1 MTTQSAR
8 SKKMLLAVAVA
19 LSLSTMADVAP
30 LFDYRPMSHAE
41 WSMPLLRPE
50 ALFAVIPCIAL
61 GVFLVAAFVSKRR
74 RSPVALTL
82 VACLAAVSFWLG
94 VPLSDFDMNCFV
106 SFLLSALGLGA
117 LSWIVAVFWFAKEKK
132 RIKATC
138 LFFLVPLLFFGWGF
152 LFAHV
157 TKHQKFNGSR
167 MMTFSPC
174 RGETYEEYLKRYRQN
189 CLHYCP
195 DCDKPMQSGYCYGR
209 YWYCESC
216 GRGKKRY
223 EDALK
228 RLDGKVD

>member
-1 MTTQSAR
+1 MKSVLSMKWVLVA
-8 SKKMLLAVAVA
+8 MAVA
-19 LSLSTMADVAP
+19 LSSSALADLAP

-61 GVFLVAAFVSKRR
+61 GIFLVAIFVSKRR

-82 VACLAAVSFWLG
+82 VACLASVAFWLG

-117 LSWIVAVFWFAKEKK
+117 LSWIVAVFWLAKEKK

-138 LFFLVPLLFFGWGF
+138 LFFLVPLLFFGCWC
-152 LFAHV
+152 LFAFAITH
-157 TKHQKFNGSR
+157 TQSKGSR
-167 MMTFSPC
+167 MMTFAPC
-174 RGETYEEYLKRYRQN
+174 RGETYDEYLKRYRQE

-228 RLDGKVD
+228 RLDGKID